1 MCEWLEK
8 LFIGQEKNKEEL
20 KNVDA
25 KSLFHILHNQP
36 ILYKNKV
43 SYAVLSSIIY
53 NGCSKG
59 TLKYC
64 VGHLCLVHV
73 TICYQPWII
82 WPMVYGSLVLFQG
95 QTHLKL
101 SLQFSGHRG
110 LQTLSFAAE
119 AGKKSKSSTVGKM
132 VALTGL
138 SACAITCFLKQ
149 YFSCEYFTANLM
161 VQQSGSLWCPLGAES
176 PVGAKTHLTRQ
187 WFILLHRDSKSC
199 LKYH

>member
-1 MCEWLEK
+1 MFRDLQDMCEWLEK

-43 SYAVLSSIIY
+43 SYTVLSQNIKIY

-82 WPMVYGSLVLFQG
+82 WPMVYGSLILFQG
-95 QTHLKL
+95 QSHLKL
-101 SLQFSGHRG
+101 SPTSILRPSEVFKPFPLLMKQERNQN
-110 LQTLSFAAE
+110 L
-119 AGKKSKSSTVGKM
+119 
-132 VALTGL
+132 ALW
-138 SACAITCFLKQ
+138 
-149 YFSCEYFTANLM
+149 ER
-161 VQQSGSLWCPLGAES
+161 WWP
-176 PVGAKTHLTRQ
+176 
-187 WFILLHRDSKSC
+187 
-199 LKYH
+199 